1 MMNDRM
7 IKKESLNVIGIISM
21 SIAPISALLLIGL
34 GFYAMLNPANA
45 TIIIERWNGL
55 IYGLVVTMITGF
67 MIATITHG

>member
-21 SIAPISALLLIGL
+21 SIAPISAFALICL
-34 GFYAMLNPANA
+34 GFYAMLSPTNA

-67 MIATITHG
+67 MIATIRYG